1 MRKEVNVFNI
11 SFLDLMSGA
20 FAAVIILF
28 VIVPKSDIQIE
39 ESDRSIEEM
48 KTGFREIDSIIQ
60 SMSARMS
67 EEEMAVFLSRT
78 SAAEEELR
86 SLENTTRALKERL
99 EETKRQ
105 NVSLELKLSLAE
117 RKLKVQ
123 ESSKPAAARR
133 DAARTPA
140 PATTDVKP
148 AATASTPASAA
159 RDSNSAASQQSEST
173 ARVQGKGDFLFGLNP
188 AFVALVTWDDA
199 KADVDIYLKKENR
212 FCDGQNRS
220 TSFGKW
226 IKMPRKFMITPNE
239 AIIQPEIVPGTYEVY
254 AHLYKPRNSST
265 TISGFV
271 AISPKDGEPRKIDF
285 GQINLSS
292 SPPPYRSGGGTL
304 IGTVTLT
311 ENDMQFK
318 RNH

>member
-123 ESSKPAAARR
+123 ESNKPAAAKR
-133 DAARTPA
+133 DTPRSPSA
-140 PATTDVKP
+140 SPQSSRQSEIATTP
-148 AATASTPASAA
+148 PASKDTTTSST
-159 RDSNSAASQQSEST
+159 RQSENT
-173 ARVQGKGDFLFGLNP
+173 ARVEGKGDFLFGLNP
-188 AFVALVTWDDA
+188 AFVALVTWEDA

-254 AHLYKPRNSST
+254 AHLYRPRNSST

-311 ENDMQFK
+311 ENDIQFK